1 MTSSTRYTGQFLA
14 DIAEVPGITFRRFI
28 RADGTRVR
36 NREAKGAT
44 SYRFDRDEARAY
56 LAAFL
61 DISLAEAEAKIEDAS

>member
-14 DIAEVPGITFRRFI
+14 DLAEVPGITFRRFI

-36 NREAKGAT
+36 NREAKGAR

-61 DISLAEAEAKIEDAS
+61 DISLEAAEQMIAETE